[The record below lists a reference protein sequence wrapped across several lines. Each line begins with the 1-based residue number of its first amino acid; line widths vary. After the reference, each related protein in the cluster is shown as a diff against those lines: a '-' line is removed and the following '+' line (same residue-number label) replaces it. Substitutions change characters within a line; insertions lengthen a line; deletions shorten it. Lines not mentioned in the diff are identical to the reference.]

1 MLVTTCGHCQARFR
15 VTPQQLNARQGQV
28 RCGRCHSV
36 FNGFQA
42 LERFPD
48 DDTGGRLLA
57 EQEARARDTAEQEA
71 TEAAESFEASPAVP
85 VDAGDIPDLET
96 VEDVQ
101 PAPAPAAATA
111 PPYSRL

>member
-1 MLVTTCGHCQARFR
+1 MLITTCGHCQSRFR

-28 RCGRCHSV
+28 RCGKCHGV

-57 EQEARARDTAEQEA
+57 AHEQRERDSAERG
-71 TEAAESFEASPAVP
+71 AA
-85 VDAGDIPDLET
+85 DAAQT
-96 VEDVQ
+96 
-101 PAPAPAAATA
+101 
-111 PPYSRL
+111 